1 MLQVHNQ
8 ILDVYQII
16 NKNIHLTVRHLP
28 TLQELKYLIL
38 TEINKQID
46 RKILE
51 GFVWQE
57 MPIWL
62 SSENQFNYKAAFDLA
77 IQTQGM
83 NLPTTFKFG
92 TTDEPIYYTFESVE
106 DLQDFYTSAVKY
118 INDTLAEGWKQKDS
132 IDWEE
137 YDKEIRRLNDE
148 RYFYFEELKKA
159 EEAAKLE
166 REKEFE

>member
-1 MLQVHNQ
+1 MITSISVLQD
-8 ILDVYQII
+8 IYQII
-16 NKNIHLTVRHLP
+16 EKNNYITVRHLP
-28 TLQELKYLIL
+28 TLQELKSLIL

-46 RKILE
+46 QKILE
-51 GFVWQE
+51 GFVWRE

-77 IQTQGM
+77 MQTQGI
-83 NLPTTFKFG
+83 NLPITFKFG
-92 TTDEPIYYTFESVE
+92 TTDEPIYYTFETIE

-137 YDKEIRRLNDE
+137 YDLELRRLNNE